1 MTLPLGDN
9 GRPGGG
15 GMALPLGDNGR
26 SAGAPSGRSGA
37 GRRASVGAAG
47 CSGGRPSAAGRPLEI
62 TRDDASAT
70 SVAAGA
76 GSAGSG
82 LGRGDR
88 FGGNLGLGRHW
99 CGRFSRLGRG
109 RRVILDGA
117 GAGVSTTGTVSGT
130 SACASTSGATAGA
143 GGSSVAG
150 AGSAGAGAASSTS
163 FGAAAAGAAA
173 FLAGLRRRIRVVVGL
188 LLGRRLLGCGL
199 LLGRRLLG
207 RLRLLGLFVAGQ
219 PVTLGAT
226 GHHVGV
232 RFGERGRRALGGN
245 AEHSAE
251 VEDLGVRHPELFR
264 ELVDPDLLRSH
275 VVDSTF
281 HSRLCLADAGINAH
295 PGVRLRRP
303 DGRPVR

>member
-1 MTLPLGDN
+1 
-9 GRPGGG
+9 
-15 GMALPLGDNGR
+15 MALPLGDNGR

-37 GRRASVGAAG
+37 GRRASVGTAG

-62 TRDDASAT
+62 TRDDESAV
-70 SVAAGA
+70 SAAAGAGAEHGAAGSA

-82 LGRGDR
+82 SAAATCAGSGSAATGAGAAGDSGSAGVSGAAGGSVFGDGRRFGDRCGTSTSGAGAGERLGHRRLLGRRLRGVVDVLR
-88 FGGNLGLGRHW
+88 
-99 CGRFSRLGRG
+99 SRLGRSCGLGG
-109 RRVILDGA
+109 RLRI
-117 GAGVSTTGTVSGT
+117 
-130 SACASTSGATAGA
+130 
-143 GGSSVAG
+143 GS
-150 AGSAGAGAASSTS
+150 
-163 FGAAAAGAAA
+163 
-173 FLAGLRRRIRVVVGL
+173 VVGL
-188 LLGRRLLGCGL
+188 LLGRRLLGSRL

-245 AEHSAE
+245 AEHTAE

-281 HSRLCLADAGINAH
+281 HSRLCLADARINAH
-295 PGVRLRRP
+295 PGVRLGRP